1 MLDRPRF
8 RLPGKEGFIE
18 QLSIDCVIFGYRDR
32 SLHVL
37 VPKLNYRGE
46 LFTLPGGFVRQDE
59 SIDDAAL
66 NILKGRTGIEKIY
79 LEQFQVFG
87 DLARSTGP
95 FMRDI
100 VRENEERHGLEA
112 GEVAWLMRRF
122 VSIGY
127 YALVNIAKVVPVKSE
142 IDDSIDWHPLEA
154 LPNMVMDHND
164 IVAKALKALRNDLD
178 RKLIGFNLLPERFT
192 MQELRELYETVYNR
206 AFTRSNFQKRMLD
219 LGVLERLEKKFTG
232 AANKAPYLYRFV
244 LPEQG

>member
-1 MLDRPRF
+1 MQDGPRF
-8 RLPGKEGFIE
+8 RLPEKEGFIE

-37 VPKLNYRGE
+37 VPKLNFRGG
-46 LFTLPGGFVRQDE
+46 LSTLPGGFVRQDE
-59 SIDDAAL
+59 SIDEAAL

-87 DLARSTGP
+87 DLERSTGP

-100 VRENEERHGLEA
+100 VRENAERHGENA
-112 GEVAWLMRRF
+112 GEVAWLTRRF

-154 LPNMVMDHND
+154 LPAMVMDHNK
-164 IVAKALKALRNDLD
+164 IVAEALKALRNDLD

-192 MQELRELYETVYNR
+192 MQELRELYETVYDR
-206 AFTRSNFQKRMLD
+206 AFTRSNFQRRILD

-232 AANKAPYLYRFV
+232 AANKAPYLYRFI
-244 LPEQG
+244 LPDQG